1 MKTISALLIAGFG
14 LSAHASILTGP
25 VVNPANGHVYYLLSQ
40 NTWSN
45 AEAEAVALGGHLA
58 TIRNAA
64 EDRLPTQ
71 SRPQP
76 AGRNSTH
83 SQPLSFVG
91 HPRRTRLIKSSG
103 QLRWSI
109 HNG

>member
-1 MKTISALLIAGFG
+1 MKIILSLATVALGLNAQAG
-14 LSAHASILTGP
+14 ILAGP
-25 VVNPANGHVYYLLSQ
+25 IVNPLNGHSYYLLSQ

-91 HPRRTRLIKSSG
+91 HPRRTRLIKFSG